1 MEESQAKLFLEGNRS
16 AVVNGVREV
25 KRLVDFLMEKK
36 YLRGEMPNEILSQKT
51 KQDQMRELYKHLN
64 TNTGFKLTLE
74 WLREN
79 EPDLIK
85 DLEKNSDTDHAGPE
99 RKRPRSSEKAM
110 DEIDSDPNMPN
121 LRCLSTLH
129 KLEKWVSASENSQN
143 LIGMLNSKLAE
154 GEMDTLE
161 KQLMNKKLKK
171 GLCFSAKDIKDIYS
185 NQKLLSYFDTNK
197 DAKFPDLPLK
207 LFFGKDGGLASARD
221 DDDDDHGDDHDDD
234 VVTDSAYGSSY
245 SASYSSSNSLFSKHL
260 SQSEDQLQSDD
271 LATTCESID
280 LRHALHNVKK
290 TTDSKPQ
297 NTSMSPEET
306 LSKQHQIHHAAQGQ
320 CTTHTQ
326 IQQTPNTQVVQEVL
340 KIDTFTTEPFQ
351 PNTLNVAGDYLIQ
364 REGPQMNHDP
374 DPYVKFKVTDMPSQK
389 ECRAIVFS
397 KQRQELPD
405 AHCQNGSLVQM
416 QHADRDGT
424 LLEELMDT
432 QVMHDEPNTQS
443 ARKMLTGKPGE
454 GPLPFT
460 SLQVAA
466 DGPVPSEGPWADGDM
481 AQLDKPLNLQE
492 SEPNQ
497 QRDPEMANSEPL
509 VGNDCV
515 GVVVDSVMQ
524 GGVQRMHCDPDP
536 FTECEGTGMAYQK
549 ECRGFDIL
557 KQKQEL
563 PDAHCQ
569 NGSLVQMQ
577 HADKDG
583 TPLEEPMDT
592 KEMLNEPSIQSN
604 KEMLFGKPCAPEP
617 LLCTSMQ
624 GAPDDPVQ
632 TEGPEGPQEESSS
645 QTITTH
651 SDKTNM
657 PSQKSSFPKQTRD
670 FNDALRPDGDDPL
683 LDKNEANIKFAKM
696 ANNESYVSDP
706 GCLGVAAYSLM
717 QSKGPHIDPKEGS
730 EAGALIQNKDTE
742 VPPQDQTVDASHT
755 LQGQDGNRTGLMCIS
770 EAGPSYRNSA
780 GFTLEMPDQKMSYGA
795 QARFCSTP
803 LNDSVNTAP
812 KFQRRKQQNKRKL
825 NKTKQ
830 NDRLLYE
837 WAKKKCPKGSDEE
850 VNKVFECIS
859 FENHVEHSEYPCFIT
874 ENVMVYEDPQ
884 TRERQIIITDD
895 KNCAAKKNLPKEIKI
910 LLTYQM
916 WVCGIPKALLINQKE
931 REVQFDLQ
939 FLERIKNCCEKF
951 VFEALAPALAVF
963 KNLQRRERLYSLI
976 KNH

>member
-1 MEESQAKLFLEGNRS
+1 MEESQAKLFLERNRS

-36 YLRGEMPNEILSQKT
+36 YLHGEMPNEILSKIT
-51 KQDQMRELYKHLN
+51 KQDQMRELYRHLN
-64 TNTGFKLTLE
+64 TKKGFELTLE
-74 WLREN
+74 WLRVN
-79 EPDLIK
+79 EPDLIE
-85 DLEKNSDTDHAGPE
+85 DLG
-99 RKRPRSSEKAM
+99 KRPRSSEEAM

-143 LIGMLNSKLAE
+143 LIDMLNSKLAE

-185 NQKLLSYFDTNK
+185 NQKLQSYFDTYK

-221 DDDDDHGDDHDDD
+221 DDDDDDDDDD

-271 LATTCESID
+271 LATTCESTD
-280 LRHALHNVKK
+280 LRDALHNVKK

-297 NTSMSPEET
+297 NTSVSPEET
-306 LSKQHQIHHAAQGQ
+306 LSKQLQIHHAAQGQ

-326 IQQTPNTQVVQEVL
+326 IQQTQNTQVVQEVL
-340 KIDTFTTEPFQ
+340 KIGTFTTEPFQ

-364 REGPQMNHDP
+364 SEGPQMNHDP
-374 DPYVKFKVTDMPSQK
+374 DPYAKFKVTDMPSQK

-432 QVMHDEPNTQS
+432 QDMHDEPNTQS

-466 DGPVPSEGPWADGDM
+466 DDPVPSEGPWADGDM
-481 AQLDKPLNLQE
+481 AQLDEPLNLQE
-492 SEPNQ
+492 SEPNK
-497 QRDPEMANSEPL
+497 QRDPEMAKSEPL

-515 GVVVDSVMQ
+515 GVVVNSVMQ
-524 GGVQRMHCDPDP
+524 GGVQRMNCDPDP
-536 FTECEGTGMAYQK
+536 FTEFEGTGMVSQK

-563 PDAHCQ
+563 PDPHCQ

-592 KEMLNEPSIQSN
+592 QEMLNEPSIQSN

-624 GAPDDPVQ
+624 VAPDDPVQ
-632 TEGPEGPQEESSS
+632 SEGPEGPQEESSS

-670 FNDALRPDGDDPL
+670 FHDALRPDGDDPL
-683 LDKNEANIKFAKM
+683 LDKNVANIKFAKM

-706 GCLGVAAYSLM
+706 GCLGVATCSLM

-742 VPPQDQTVDASHT
+742 APPQDQTVDASHT

-770 EAGPSYRNSA
+770 EAGPTYRNSA
-780 GFTLEMPDQKMSYGA
+780 GFTLEMPDQNMS
-795 QARFCSTP
+795 ST
-803 LNDSVNTAP
+803 
-812 KFQRRKQQNKRKL
+812 
-825 NKTKQ
+825 
-830 NDRLLYE
+830 
-837 WAKKKCPKGSDEE
+837 CG
-850 VNKVFECIS
+850 
-859 FENHVEHSEYPCFIT
+859 

-884 TRERQIIITDD
+884 TGERQIIITDD

-910 LLTYQM
+910 LLNYQM
-916 WVCGIPKALLINQKE
+916 WVCGIPKAVLINQKE

-939 FLERIKNCCEKF
+939 VLEGIKNHCEKF